1 MDNINNFITAP
12 VVKDYLFSDHTHSKL
27 EWEITSILEK
37 KDKGETLTAIELERD
52 FQFQRFFTW
61 KQETNYEVKVNL
73 SGRFNSEHT
82 MTVTKDFFDSV
93 EEGDCDYDNSDIL
106 VDPYDLEGV
115 EDGLDIEHSEVES
128 KYFFIT
134 VWDLKIKDEFKN
146 IVPDAESM
154 IEGGAA

>member
-1 MDNINNFITAP
+1 MSYNPQFAKLGEIL
-12 VVKDYLFSDHTHSKL
+12 VKKENGEKL
-27 EWEITSILEK
+27 S
-37 KDKGETLTAIELERD
+37 AIQLERD

-106 VDPYDLEGV
+106 VNPYDLEDV

-134 VWDLKIKDEFKN
+134 VKCMGHQ
-146 IVPDAESM
+146 VQ
-154 IEGGAA
+154 